1 MFAKIQGLLAKVG
14 TLLQPVL
21 LLLVRLYWGWQFFI
35 DGKGKLQNLDRVAAY
50 FATLNL
56 PMPRANAIAV
66 SLTQCVFGLLL
77 LGGLFTRFA
86 ALVLAGVMVVAYLD
100 GAEKGGPPRDLLR
113 LRQVRLGDP
122 LPLPF
127 RLGDRVLFRPGHL
140 LPGRP
145 GLPGKKDVEPGSG
158 GAGAGAG
165 IVTGAGLNRSS

>member
-1 MFAKIQGLLAKVG
+1 MFAKIQGLLAKIG
-14 TLLQPVL
+14 TGLQPVL

-86 ALVLAGVMVVAYLD
+86 ALVLAGVMVVAYLT
-100 GAEKGGPPRDLLR
+100 AEKAALHAIFSDSDKFVSAAPFLFLFASAIAFCFGPGIFSLDAL
-113 LRQVRLGDP
+113 V
-122 LPLPF
+122 F
-127 RLGDRVLFRPGHL
+127 R
-140 LPGRP
+140 GR
-145 GLPGKKDVEPGSG
+145 K
-158 GAGAGAG
+158 
-165 IVTGAGLNRSS
+165 T